1 MESELLSILS
11 AGGDVSMIAVAV
23 LLWRLDRRVLRL
35 ELVEEAR
42 TKLVTRS

>member
-1 MESELLSILS
+1 MEAELLSILS

-42 TKLVTRS
+42 AKLVARS